1 MAMSVYD
8 QLIAGFMNGVLVFG
22 IVWGFLVMAGAAM
35 VTLSLLTGISKIA
48 GKGLRT
54 ILGWLS

>member
-1 MAMSVYD
+1 MGIQE

-35 VTLSLLTGISKIA
+35 VALSLLTGLSKIA

-54 ILGWLS
+54 IFSWLA